1 MTSCIAWDTPAFV
14 LVRNTKK
21 LILNCRSILKNFI
34 ETLAAVQSE
43 HPDKKIEVWFQD
55 EARFGQQGTIT
66 RVWALRSSRPRA
78 VRQTK
83 YEWLYVIGAACPQTG
98 QSVGLLS
105 PTINTDMVNAFFE
118 QFAAEVS
125 PEVHVVM
132 VWDQA
137 GFHTSK
143 KLNTPANVTIVPLP
157 PYSPELN
164 PVENLWH
171 YLRSHY
177 WSNRIYADYDALRV
191 AAIDAWQKAA
201 LDKELV
207 KSVCCAPYTRR
218 NY

>member
-1 MTSCIAWDTPAFV
+1 
-14 LVRNTKK
+14 
-21 LILNCRSILKNFI
+21 
-34 ETLAAVQSE
+34 
-43 HPDKKIEVWFQD
+43 
-55 EARFGQQGTIT
+55 
-66 RVWALRSSRPRA
+66 